1 MQIWENQIACW
12 GCNHTTYHSKE
23 AFPGEPPWCLGP
35 EKFSVVE
42 LASDT
47 VGCLATAWAFTWRKP
62 CKRRM
67 PYHSVMWQ
75 SKCLL
80 ILPVSVPGLWGSR
93 QQPSL
98 LGRSLS
104 HINTLLS
111 AMSQDTTALL
121 PSWTQNTALEWP
133 VIPICPMG
141 LWASGIKSWPSFH
154 LPSPTLSTVQG
165 SAQESVV
172 LSMLKWKPL

>member
-1 MQIWENQIACW
+1 MGQNQIACW

-23 AFPGEPPWCLGP
+23 TFLREPPWCLRP
-35 EKFSVVE
+35 EKSSVVE

-47 VGCLATAWAFTWRKP
+47 VGWRKP

-75 SKCLL
+75 SKCPL
-80 ILPVSVPGLWGSR
+80 ILPVSVPGLWRSR

-121 PSWTQNTALEWP
+121 RSRTQNTALERP
-133 VIPICPMG
+133 VISICPMG
-141 LWASGIKSWPSFH
+141 LWASRIISWPSFH
-154 LPSPTLSTVQG
+154 LPSPTLSTV
-165 SAQESVV
+165 
-172 LSMLKWKPL
+172 